1 MHSLFLNRCRQT
13 PAGIDLFLGSLILAS
28 LVAGGCSAPTSSHPA
43 VGRLIGNLPL
53 VSLADPTAGENPSA
67 AASPTFLGKVTL
79 LNFWGVWC
87 MPCRRE
93 LPGLVRLADRLQ
105 SEPAFQFVAVSCG
118 SGGPDDFTEIAAT
131 TRDFLAKQ
139 KISLAAWADPAGF
152 VRILFSESFGFDS
165 YPTTYLIGPDA
176 RVRAVWIGYRSRD
189 EAEMAQ
195 AILKALKEVSWLD
208 QPSTA
213 QAPQVDP

>member
-1 MHSLFLNRCRQT
+1 MHSFFLHRHRQT
-13 PAGIDLFLGSLILAS
+13 PACVDLFLGSLIMAS
-28 LVAGGCSAPTSSHPA
+28 LVAGGCNPPTSSHPA

-53 VSLADPTAGENPSA
+53 VSLADPTEGENPSA
-67 AASPTFLGKVTL
+67 TASPTFLKKVTL

-118 SGGPDDFTEIAAT
+118 SGGPDDFNEIAAT
-131 TRDFLAKQ
+131 TRDFLAAQ

-152 VRILFSESFGFDS
+152 VRILFSESFGFEA

-195 AILKALKEVSWLD
+195 AILKALKEVSSPE
-208 QPSTA
+208 QPMTA
-213 QAPQVDP
+213 EAPSVDP